1 MYKIFIM
8 SRSTPIAQ
16 FRKNKLEPESDE
28 TLVNEILKE
37 IETPLQNE
45 QSNEMSQQAMMEHQQ
60 HQQQQ
65 QQQHQQQQQQQQQQQ
80 YAMMEQQQQQAMM
93 EQQQQQQQQAMMQ
106 EQGMMEQNPN
116 NQLDPH
122 LQEIENNQI
131 SFIDSIYGELKS
143 ILVVMSIC
151 VVISLPQING
161 IISKL
166 LPNKEIIMNNLSSV
180 LIILKAVLGGI
191 LYLLAHK
198 FA

>member
-16 FRKNKLEPESDE
+16 LRKNKLEPESDE

-37 IETPLQNE
+37 IETPLQNDTHE
-45 QSNEMSQQAMMEHQQ
+45 QNNEMSQQAMMEHQ

-65 QQQHQQQQQQQQQQQ
+65 QQHQQQQQQQQQ

-93 EQQQQQQQQAMMQ
+93 EQQQQQQAMMQ

-180 LIILKAVLGGI
+180 LIILKAILGGI

>member
-16 FRKNKLEPESDE
+16 LRKNKLEPESDE

-37 IETPLQNE
+37 IETPLQNDTHE
-45 QSNEMSQQAMMEHQQ
+45 QNNEMSQQAMMEHQ

-65 QQQHQQQQQQQQQQQ
+65 QQHQQQQQQQQQ

-180 LIILKAVLGGI
+180 LIILKAILGGI